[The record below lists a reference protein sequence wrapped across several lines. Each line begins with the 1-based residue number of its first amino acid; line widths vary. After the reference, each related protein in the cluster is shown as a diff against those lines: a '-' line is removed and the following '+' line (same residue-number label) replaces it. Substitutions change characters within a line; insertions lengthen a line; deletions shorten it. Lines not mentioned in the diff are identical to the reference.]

1 MSRKYDI
8 KCIIDL
14 HAAPASQNG
23 MEHSASRDGFT
34 GWPTSPDYISDS
46 LHAIDFLVSRYVL
59 NVQTYSEIV
68 RII

>member
-1 MSRKYDI
+1 
-8 KCIIDL
+8 
-14 HAAPASQNG
+14 